1 MLVGAHD
8 WFTHTTRRG
17 IEMGTITS
25 ADGTVIGYDKTGTG
39 PALILV
45 DGALC
50 YRAFGPAK
58 QFAEALQDRFTVYTY
73 DRRGRGESTDTQPY
87 STDREIEDLAALVE
101 EAGGS
106 AYVFGQSSGA
116 ALALEAANRGVP
128 ITKLALYE
136 APFALSPDARP
147 EPADYY
153 PNLSKALADG
163 RRGDAVK
170 LFMKYVGVPG
180 PMIAIMRLTPPWS
193 KLKDV
198 AHTLPYDRAFL
209 QGATSGQPL
218 PTDRYAGAKLPALSM
233 AGGKSDEWFRTT
245 MRQIAD
251 RLPDSEYRTIDG
263 QNHML
268 KASAIAPVLKD
279 FFGKDA

>member
-1 MLVGAHD
+1 
-8 WFTHTTRRG
+8 
-17 IEMGTITS
+17 MGTTTSTVIS

-73 DRRGRGESTDTQPY
+73 DRRGRGESTDTLPY
-87 STDREIEDLAALVE
+87 STEREIEDLAALIE
-101 EAGGS
+101 EASGS

-128 ITKLALYE
+128 ITRLAVYE
-136 APFALSPDARP
+136 APFALSPDART
-147 EPADYY
+147 EPADYA
-153 PNLSKALADG
+153 PNLTKSLAED

-170 LFMKYVGVPG
+170 QFMKHVGVPG
-180 PMIAIMRLTPPWS
+180 LMIAVMSVTPPWK
-193 KLKDV
+193 KLKQV
-198 AHTLPYDRAFL
+198 AHTLPYDRALL

-218 PTDRYAGAKLPALSM
+218 PMDRYAGAKVPALSM

-268 KASAIAPVLKD
+268 KASAIAPILKD

>member
-1 MLVGAHD
+1 MSTV
-8 WFTHTTRRG
+8 
-17 IEMGTITS
+17 TS

-58 QFAEALQDRFTVYTY
+58 QFAEAMKDRFTVYTY

-87 STDREIEDLAALVE
+87 STEREVEDLAALIE
-101 EAGGS
+101 AAGGS
-106 AYVFGQSSGA
+106 AFVFGQSSGA
-116 ALALEAANRGVP
+116 ALALDAADSGLP
-128 ITKLALYE
+128 ITRLAVYE
-136 APFALSPDARP
+136 APFAVSPDART
-147 EPADYY
+147 EPPDYY
-153 PNLSKALADG
+153 PNLTAALAEG

-170 LFMKYVGVPG
+170 LFMKLVGAPG
-180 PMIAIMRLTPPWS
+180 VMVAIMRLTPPWS

-198 AHTLPYDRAFL
+198 AHTLPYDRAL
-209 QGATSGQPL
+209 LAGATSGQPL
-218 PTDRYAGAKLPALSM
+218 PVDRYANVKVPALSM
-233 AGGKSDEWFRTT
+233 AGGKSDEWFRTA

-251 RLPDSEYRTIDG
+251 RLPDAEYRTIDG

-268 KASAIAPVLKD
+268 KAQAVAPILKA
-279 FFGKDA
+279 FFGAGDAS

>member
-1 MLVGAHD
+1 
-8 WFTHTTRRG
+8 
-17 IEMGTITS
+17 MGTVTS

-50 YRAFGPAK
+50 YRTFGPAK
-58 QFAEALQDRFTVYTY
+58 KFTEALKDHFTVYTY

-87 STDREIEDLAALVE
+87 STEREIEDLAAVVK

-116 ALALEAANRGVP
+116 ALALDAANAGVP
-128 ITKLALYE
+128 ITKLAVYE

-153 PNLSKALADG
+153 PSLTGALAEG

-170 LFMKYVGVPG
+170 LFMKYVGMPG
-180 PMIAIMRLTPPWS
+180 PMIAVMKFTPPWS
-193 KLKDV
+193 KLKAV
-198 AHTLPYDRAFL
+198 AHTLPYDRALL

-218 PTDRYAGAKLPALSM
+218 PKDRYAAVKLPVLSM
-233 AGGKSDEWFRTT
+233 AGGKSDEWFRTA
-245 MRQIAD
+245 MRQVAD
-251 RLPDSEYRTIDG
+251 RLPDAEYRTIDG